1 MTTPIII
8 AFGTILSDATVGLGY
23 GFNLT
28 QYGECKGANWKPWH
42 IRDLQSESV
51 LFRLFCH
58 SGLKTL
64 EQAEFAE
71 RIWDVF

>member
-28 QYGECKGANWKPWH
+28 QYVIDNFA
-42 IRDLQSESV
+42 QSDASV
-51 LFRLFCH
+51 KSRELWEIFDRISCAPRLMKRLT
-58 SGLKTL
+58 GP
-64 EQAEFAE
+64 A
-71 RIWDVF
+71 